1 MGKTMTTPSSP
12 RPSLRADD
20 LTVAYGNREVLH
32 RIELTPPDGKVT
44 AIVGPNGCGKSTL
57 LKTLARVLAPASG
70 AVWLDGES
78 IHRLPSRQVARQLGL
93 LPQSTVAPEQL
104 TVADLV
110 GRGRYPHRG
119 PFGRWTDADRDAVDD
134 ALAATA
140 TAELRERPVD
150 ELSGGQRQR
159 VWIAMV
165 LAQQTPLLLLDEP
178 TTYLDLAHRLEVLR
192 LLRRLNTERGVTVV
206 MVLHDLH
213 EATRYAD
220 HLVAMGDGQII
231 AEGHP
236 ADILTP
242 QLVLQVFGVACTT
255 VPDPV
260 SGNPLV
266 VPLEHPEHPPAA
278 ARDDTA
284 AQAVAQPVHLTE
296 TASAP
301 GGGCLPEHRSVVL

>member
-1 MGKTMTTPSSP
+1 MTTPPSP
-12 RPSLRADD
+12 RPSLCADD
-20 LTVAYGNREVLH
+20 LTVSYGDREVLH
-32 RIELTPPDGKVT
+32 RIELSPPCGKVT

-57 LKTLARVLAPASG
+57 LKTLARVLTPASG
-70 AVWLDGES
+70 SVWLDGES
-78 IHRLPSRQVARQLGL
+78 IHRLPSRHVARQLGL

-104 TVADLV
+104 TVTDLV
-110 GRGRYPHRG
+110 ARGRYPHRG
-119 PFGRWTDADRDAVDD
+119 PFGRWTDADRVAVDD

-140 TAELRERPVD
+140 TAELRDRSVD

-192 LLRRLNTERGVTVV
+192 LLRRLNAERDVTVV

-220 HLVAMGDGQII
+220 HLVAMGDGKIV

-236 ADILTP
+236 AQILTP
-242 QLVLQVFGVACTT
+242 QLVQHVFGVPCTT
-255 VPDPV
+255 IPDPI

-266 VPLEHPEHPPAA
+266 IPLDHPEHSPVGACN
-278 ARDDTA
+278 DTTKD
-284 AQAVAQPVHLTE
+284 AVPRLVHL
-296 TASAP
+296 AGAPSAP
-301 GGGCLPEHRSVVL
+301 GDDCLR

>member
-1 MGKTMTTPSSP
+1 MTTPPSP

-20 LTVAYGNREVLH
+20 VTVAYGDRQVLH
-32 RIELTPPDGKVT
+32 RVELTPPGGKVT

-57 LKTLARVLAPASG
+57 LKTLARVLTPEAGS
-70 AVWLDGES
+70 VWLDGES

-93 LPQSTVAPEQL
+93 LPQTSIAPEQL

-110 GRGRYPHRG
+110 ARGRYPHRG
-119 PFGRWTDADRDAVDD
+119 PFGRWTDTDRDAVDD

-140 TAELRERPVD
+140 TTELRQRPVD

-159 VWIAMV
+159 AWIAMV

-192 LLRRLNTERGVTVV
+192 LLRRLNIERDVTVV

-213 EATRYAD
+213 EASRYAD
-220 HLVAMGDGQII
+220 HLVAMSDGKII

-236 ADILTP
+236 AHTLTP
-242 QLVLQVFGVACTT
+242 QLIHQVFGVSCTT
-255 VPDPV
+255 IPDPV

-266 VPLEHPEHPPAA
+266 IPLEHP
-278 ARDDTA
+278 
-284 AQAVAQPVHLTE
+284 AQASAMASDGDDADARLVHLTA
-296 TASAP
+296 TPSAP
-301 GGGCLPEHRSVVL
+301 GDGG

>member
-1 MGKTMTTPSSP
+1 MTTPPSAQ
-12 RPSLRADD
+12 PSLHADD
-20 LTVAYGNREVLH
+20 LTVAYGNRKVLN
-32 RIELTPPDGKVT
+32 RVELAPPSRKIT

-70 AVWLDGES
+70 SVWLDGQS

-110 GRGRYPHRG
+110 ARGRYPHRG
-119 PFGRWTDADRDAVDD
+119 PFGRWTDADRAAVAD

-140 TAELRERPVD
+140 TTELRDRPVD

-192 LLRRLNTERGVTVV
+192 LLRRLNAERDVTVV

-220 HLVAMGDGQII
+220 HLVAISDGKIV

-236 ADILTP
+236 AHILTP
-242 QLVLQVFGVACTT
+242 QLIREVFGVSCTT
-255 VPDPV
+255 IPDPV

-266 VPLEHPEHPPAA
+266 IPLERPDLAGAPPDTT
-278 ARDDTA
+278 DDG
-284 AQAVAQPVHLTE
+284 PLVHLTA
-296 TASAP
+296 TPSTPNDRRLA
-301 GGGCLPEHRSVVL
+301 